1 MVLKSILW
9 AMLQFFFIWHCNS
22 ILTNRC
28 GAVFKNSVGNKKWA
42 RHSNVT
48 LASGMQ
54 SQFDCHTNHVPI
66 CTFDN
71 LWLCVLILDFGY
83 DICLFISSSNSLKR
97 RVEDGYYVQYKTDV
111 IILQHSLGRLK
122 THQRRKLLFIALW
135 LCIKSWFVIR
145 YNVRL
150 FLC

>member
-1 MVLKSILW
+1 MLLTT
-9 AMLQFFFIWHCNS
+9 LQFLYDIAIKYWQ
-22 ILTNRC
+22 I
-28 GAVFKNSVGNKKWA
+28 GAVLCLKILLTTKNEHGIF
-42 RHSNVT
+42 NVT

-83 DICLFISSSNSLKR
+83 DMWDLPFISSSNSLKR
-97 RVEDGYYVQYKTDV
+97 RVKDGYYVQYKTDV

-122 THQRRKLLFIALW
+122 THKRRKLLFIAFW
-135 LCIKSWFVIR
+135 HCIKSWFVIR
-145 YNVRL
+145 YSVRL

>member
-1 MVLKSILW
+1 MIVFKSIIW
-9 AMLQFFFIWHCNS
+9 ATLQFLFIWHCYS

-28 GAVFKNSVGNKKWA
+28 GAVFENSFGNKKWA

-83 DICLFISSSNSLKR
+83 DMWDLPFISSSNSLKR
-97 RVEDGYYVQYKTDV
+97 RVKDGYYVQYKTDV

-122 THQRRKLLFIALW
+122 THKKRKLLFIALW
-135 LCIKSWFVIR
+135 LCIKSWFVELIVK
-145 YNVRL
+145 YV
-150 FLC
+150 

>member
-1 MVLKSILW
+1 MTRLLLECTNVLSTICRLLTSLRWNVRFDSFKKYSLSYVTI
-9 AMLQFFFIWHCNS
+9 FFIWHCYS

-28 GAVFKNSVGNKKWA
+28 GAVFENASDNEKWA

-71 LWLCVLILDFGY
+71 LWLCVLILEFGN
-83 DICLFISSSNSLKR
+83 DMWDLPF
-97 RVEDGYYVQYKTDV
+97 D
-111 IILQHSLGRLK
+111 
-122 THQRRKLLFIALW
+122 
-135 LCIKSWFVIR
+135 FVIK
-145 YNVRL
+145 L
-150 FLC
+150 FKTPGKGWILCAI

>member
-1 MVLKSILW
+1 MSYVTI
-9 AMLQFFFIWHCNS
+9 FFIWHCYS

-28 GAVFKNSVGNKKWA
+28 GAVFKNSFGNKKWA

-54 SQFDCHTNHVPI
+54 SQFYCHTNHVPI

-71 LWLCVLILDFGY
+71 LWLLLLILDFGY
-83 DICLFISSSNSLKR
+83 DMWDLPFISSSNSLKR
-97 RVEDGYYVQYKTDV
+97 RVKDGYYVQYKTDV
-111 IILQHSLGRLK
+111 IILQHSLGRLE
-122 THQRRKLLFIALW
+122 THKRRKLLFIALW

-145 YNVRL
+145 CSVRL